1 MNTSADL
8 NSKNGTKERNGF
20 NVRREINFYSDKI
33 KCYGNLRRVKNGQSY
48 PLLY

>member
-20 NVRREINFYSDKI
+20 NVRREIKLLF
-33 KCYGNLRRVKNGQSY
+33 GQNKMLWKLEES
-48 PLLY
+48 